1 MGNNCCANGEAKTE
15 QVIAADHPREEDQA
29 NEAQSVAD
37 AYGVGA
43 ASHDEV
49 YSAENLPRPPAEAP
63 DTREPQQIS
72 SPPMNTD
79 APQQLCFVLERRA
92 EESIGLNL
100 DAVDESAPFVDDVLA
115 GSIMDW
121 NKGRAPEQ
129 QLNIYDRIVEVNDVR
144 GNTNSILA
152 AMKGSATWKLVVQR
166 PMKMQVT
173 VHAEKAISLGLD
185 LKYSPN
191 GRSLLIDE
199 VLAEGGIKRWNEENP
214 HLQVKAL
221 DRVIQING
229 RVGTA
234 KDLLDSAANQN
245 SLELVIL
252 RYT

>member
-1 MGNNCCANGEAKTE
+1 MGNNCCAHGDGDNV
-15 QVIAADHPREEDQA
+15 QSIAADGPRAEEQAA
-29 NEAQSVAD
+29 NEAETVAD

-49 YSAENLPRPPAEAP
+49 YAAEHLPQAAAPPP
-63 DTREPQQIS
+63 SQPQQAS
-72 SPPMNTD
+72 LAPLNED
-79 APQQLCFVLERRA
+79 APQQLSFTLERKA
-92 EESIGLNL
+92 EDSIGLNL
-100 DAVDESAPFVDDVLA
+100 DAVDEMAPFVDDVLA

-121 NKGRAPEQ
+121 NRGRAPEQ

-152 AMKGSATWKLVVQR
+152 AMKGSATWKLVIQR

-199 VLAEGGIKRWNEENP
+199 VLSDGGIKRWNEENP
-214 HLQVKAL
+214 KMQVKAL

-229 RVGTA
+229 KVGTA